1 MHSDS
6 IPSDSNE
13 NTEITRFDHRLDAV
27 LASLPREKAGDGFA
41 DAVMERL
48 DHQRTVRRQWQTLA
62 AAALVLLTV
71 GLGAFQW
78 HRYQEQMAAVER
90 MARLNAEYQVLQ
102 AEFEALEAT
111 RERARPVIFLG
122 STPLGSGSDDVDLVL
137 DLWKLASATRSAN
150 PDGQGGVTDDA
161 TALPAV
167 DPRPASAG
175 SAASRTVPKG
185 FL

>member
-6 IPSDSNE
+6 TPTDSNE
-13 NTEITRFDHRLDAV
+13 NIETTRFDRRLDAV
-27 LASLPREKAGDGFA
+27 LASLPREQAGDGFT

-48 DHQRTVRRQWQTLA
+48 DHRRVVRRQWQTLA

-71 GLGAFQW
+71 GLGTFQW

-90 MARLNAEYQVLQ
+90 MAKLNAEYQVLQ

-111 RERARPVIFLG
+111 RERARPVIYLG
-122 STPLGSGSDDVDLVL
+122 STPLGSTNDDVDLVL
-137 DLWKLASATRSAN
+137 DLWKLASASRAANSAGPAVN
-150 PDGQGGVTDDA
+150 GVGIGTDDGA
-161 TALPAV
+161 QPAI
-167 DPRPASAG
+167 DPRP
-175 SAASRTVPKG
+175 ASRTVPKG